1 MLFHAQLSSN
11 GQIVLLA
18 TKSLGKPHT
27 AHEQHVCHIC
37 FSSKRRENVAKI
49 AIKYVILFL

>member
-1 MLFHAQLSSN
+1 MLFHAQVSSN

-27 AHEQHVCHIC
+27 AHEQQVCHIC